1 MDQKK
6 LVVITGAS
14 SGFGAAIAKQLSEQG
29 YPLLLLARRLDKLEA
44 MDLDNAICCQVD
56 VSDRAAFE
64 AAIEKAEAT
73 YGAVDCLINN
83 AGVMLL
89 SALEDQDS
97 QEWETMFSTN
107 VMGLM
112 HGMQIVLRKMKARQE
127 GTIINIS
134 SVAGVKT
141 YEEHAAYSGTKF
153 AVHGISESVRWEM
166 APHNVRVI
174 TISPGAA
181 ETELLDHVSSDAIR
195 DDYKAWKKSIGGVI
209 TAKDVADAV
218 VFAYQLPQ
226 SVCIRDLV
234 ITPTKQ
240 QN

>member
-1 MDQKK
+1 MDKK

-14 SGFGAAIAKQLSEQG
+14 SGFGAEIAKQLSGLG
-29 YPLLLLARRLDKLEA
+29 YPLLLLARRVEKLEA
-44 MDLDNAICCQVD
+44 LELPNTICRKVD
-56 VSDRAAFE
+56 VSDHQQFAQ
-64 AAIEKAEAT
+64 
-73 YGAVDCLINN
+73 AVDEAEEIFGCETDCLVNN

-89 SALEDQDS
+89 GHVEDQDP
-97 QEWETMFSTN
+97 QEWQKMFATN
-107 VMGLM
+107 VFGVLN
-112 HGMQIVLRKMKARQE
+112 GMQVVLNKMKQRKS

-153 AVHGISESVRWEM
+153 AVHGIGETVRWEM

-181 ETELLDHVSSDAIR
+181 ETELLQHVTDPKIQQ
-195 DDYKAWKKSIGGVI
+195 DYVNWKESIGGAI

-218 VFAYQLPQ
+218 VFAYSLPQ

-234 ITPTKQ
+234 ITPTRQ